1 MDARAKR
8 LHAALVPFFSMADR
22 RRRLHCDIMLEFA
35 RGTPECSRIFIPCA
49 TQVEQMGPRRMP
61 VIAFAPLSAP
71 ARAFEQLWGQVAR
84 RLGVP
89 G

>member
-8 LHAALVPFFSMADR
+8 LDAALVPFFSIADR
-22 RRRLHCDIMLEFA
+22 RRRLHREIMLEFA
-35 RGTPECSRIFIPCA
+35 RGTPECSRIFIPYA

-61 VIAFAPLSAP
+61 VTAFAPLSAP
-71 ARAFEQLWGQVAR
+71 ARAFEQLWTQVAG

-89 G
+89 A

>member
-8 LHAALVPFFSMADR
+8 LDAALVPFFSMADR
-22 RRRLHCDIMLEFA
+22 RRRLHREIMLEFA
-35 RGTPECSRIFIPCA
+35 RGTPDCSRIFIPYA

-61 VIAFAPLSAP
+61 VTVFAPLSAP
-71 ARAFEQLWGQVAR
+71 ARAFEQLWTQVAG

-89 G
+89 A

>member
-8 LHAALVPFFSMADR
+8 LDAALEPFFSMADR
-22 RRRLHCDIMLEFA
+22 RRRLHRDIMLEFA
-35 RGTPECSRIFIPCA
+35 RGTPECSRIFIPYA
-49 TQVEQMGPRRMP
+49 TQVEQMDPRWMP
-61 VIAFAPLSAP
+61 VTAFAPLSAP

-89 G
+89 A